1 MQTLCKENVGQSEF
15 YMDIFVT
22 MEELQN
28 LLCVST
34 KCVDLFS
41 PEWSLIS
48 PVQLVALPE
57 LNCGINRTAHVFHN
71 ERILCTNI
79 INGHQIQRT

>member
-1 MQTLCKENVGQSEF
+1 MQTLCKKNVGQSEI

-22 MEELQN
+22 MGELQN
-28 LLCVST
+28 LLCVSIN
-34 KCVDLFS
+34 CVDLFS

-57 LNCGINRTAHVFHN
+57 LNSRINRIAHVFHN

-79 INGHQIQRT
+79 IDGHQIQRT